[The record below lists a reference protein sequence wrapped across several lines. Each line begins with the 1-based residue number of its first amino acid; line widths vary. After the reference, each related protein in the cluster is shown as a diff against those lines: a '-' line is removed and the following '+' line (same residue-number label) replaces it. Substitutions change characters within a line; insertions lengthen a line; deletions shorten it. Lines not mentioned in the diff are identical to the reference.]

1 MEFAYFKK
9 CVNMSSKSTS
19 VKEIAMFL
27 TGLIIGVIIGANIG
41 FIVAGMFATS
51 ARQEK
56 LMMQHHKASKFT

>member
-1 MEFAYFKK
+1 
-9 CVNMSSKSTS
+9 MSIKSTLA
-19 VKEIAMFL
+19 KEIAMFL

-56 LMMQHHKASKFT
+56 LMMQHQKAGKFT